1 VSRSE
6 RPSLR
11 HAPGHFETLKDDVC
25 HVGADLKKRGWR
37 REVGAS
43 FSGLEAFYLSDAEDA
58 GARSSCGADVERG
71 FSTHDIVVSPAST
84 LHWTDVLIG
93 GCSSV

>member
-1 VSRSE
+1 MAPVSRSE

-37 REVGAS
+37 GEVGAS

-58 GARSSCGADVERG
+58 GAR
-71 FSTHDIVVSPAST
+71 
-84 LHWTDVLIG
+84 VLAEPR
-93 GCSSV
+93 S